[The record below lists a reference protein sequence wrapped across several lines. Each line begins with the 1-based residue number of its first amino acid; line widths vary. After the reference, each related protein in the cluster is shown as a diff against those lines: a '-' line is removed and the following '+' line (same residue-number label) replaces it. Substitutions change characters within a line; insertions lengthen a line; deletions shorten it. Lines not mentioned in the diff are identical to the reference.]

1 MDADQIDLVGEPL
14 DNVARR
20 FMRSVED
27 SPVEVEGFQLIHDEA
42 TCTGCR
48 NTVMSA
54 LIDMRNADQLMY
66 LPGVTV
72 MTGGAP
78 LPADAAP
85 ESVVT
90 VGLCMQENKSERN
103 VKGCPPNNA
112 LVVKAIIGDRAEV
125 KRMYAGESLDKTDG

>member
-1 MDADQIDLVGEPL
+1 LRAI
-14 DNVARR
+14 
-20 FMRSVED
+20 ED
-27 SPVEVEGFQLIHDEA
+27 DPVEVEGFELIHGEA
-42 TCTGCR
+42 ACTGCR

-72 MTGGAP
+72 LTGKAP
-78 LPADAAP
+78 LPADVSP
-85 ESVVT
+85 DDIVT
-90 VGLCMQENKSERN
+90 IGLCMKDNRTERH

-125 KRMYAGESLDKTDG
+125 KRMYADENLDKTD